1 MGQRAVKLK
10 GREGEG
16 EGKPEDKG
24 IYALPIN
31 LTKDLKIPKAT
42 SILPFF
48 LLFSNMEFS
57 PGLMLE
63 LSIFFLWFMRTFREY
78 KVMKVTKPAG
88 FTAK

>member
-1 MGQRAVKLK
+1 MKARAAREIDGLEGKK
-10 GREGEG
+10 AWGREEK
-16 EGKPEDKG
+16 GKEESEDEG

-42 SILPFF
+42 LILPFF

-63 LSIFFLWFMRTFREY
+63 LSIFFL
-78 KVMKVTKPAG
+78 
-88 FTAK
+88 